1 MAQTELRQGRP
12 GVIGGTSPLPQSIFG
27 KEMGSVGSESTAT
40 FSAGFLKTYSVE
52 DLGKKLRMLR
62 PQGKEKD
69 WFSVK
74 ELSERLVRL
83 REMEKEQAQ
92 SNANNDTFSTV
103 VGTLVEIDEK
113 KKRGESKASSQ

>member
-1 MAQTELRQGRP
+1 
-12 GVIGGTSPLPQSIFG
+12 
-27 KEMGSVGSESTAT
+27 
-40 FSAGFLKTYSVE
+40 VE